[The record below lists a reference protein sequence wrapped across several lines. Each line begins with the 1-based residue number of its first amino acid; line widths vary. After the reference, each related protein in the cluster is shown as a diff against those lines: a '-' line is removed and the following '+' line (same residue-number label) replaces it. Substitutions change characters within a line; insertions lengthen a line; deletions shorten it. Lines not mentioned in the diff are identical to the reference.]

1 MKLSKKNFEGILRPK
16 SVRRTLVMGLMYGP
30 RANMQSDIAFR
41 VFWTLPGPIGHS
53 DSLTSKPR

>member
-1 MKLSKKNFEGILRPK
+1 
-16 SVRRTLVMGLMYGP
+16 MGLIYGP
-30 RANMQSDIAFR
+30 RANMQSDVAFR